1 MSLRPLVTAA
11 ISVALCLPAGA
22 GTVEIPRIEAPVG
35 SGISGAALATGAGLT
50 APALTAPTAPTLSV
64 LSAPTAVAPIP
75 VLPPSAVI
83 TPAAPVVRAQAPAPD
98 LSSPRAAVFGRRNG
112 PPVRDGTAAE
122 SAQAG
127 ADAEADGGEGSWA
140 RSSAL
145 FDLAGEQGADA
156 AVPAVPEGLPQNYL
170 GKVLVRLRRAGES
183 GRPGPGKIPGMERVE
198 WAGPLKSQGYSGE
211 TAKLMID
218 GKTWY
223 IKKLGPSPDPVIN
236 STPRE
241 TRARNEAGM
250 AAVLR
255 SDPQLSRS
263 FSVPEQVSVF
273 RDGRDVFVL
282 SRGLAS
288 TGDGESRRH
297 ELSTVQRA
305 DASIIQLVLGLGD
318 MHGADV
324 LPLGGGRFGLIDFE
338 KLSREPLQG
347 QRLQQIDE
355 QVMFKNFPLVDRL
368 SANDPAVYRAR
379 FEAWKAD
386 YDDGGRARLDHTL
399 AGQGWALSEREAYLA
414 AVDRNAAT
422 YLERLQPYLDYANGW
437 HQRIRDA
444 KAEAERRE
452 TAPRKGFFSGLFGR

>member
-1 MSLRPLVTAA
+1 MSLRPLVVAV
-11 ISVALCLPAGA
+11 ISAALCLPAGA

-35 SGISGAALATGAGLT
+35 SGSAGAALATGAGLT
-50 APALTAPTAPTLSV
+50 APTLTAPAAATLSA
-64 LSAPTAVAPIP
+64 LSAPAAVTPIPALPLSAVVAPVAPI
-75 VLPPSAVI
+75 V
-83 TPAAPVVRAQAPAPD
+83 QARTLTPD

-112 PPVRDGTAAE
+112 PPVRDGPAAE
-122 SAQAG
+122 SLQVG
-127 ADAEADGGEGSWA
+127 ADAEAEGGEGSWA

-145 FDLAGEQGADA
+145 FDLAGEHGEYS
-156 AVPAVPEGLPQNYL
+156 AVPAVPAGLPQNYL

-183 GRPGPGKIPGMERVE
+183 GRPGPGKIPGMDRVE

-211 TAKLMID
+211 TAKLLID
-218 GKTWY
+218 DKTWY
-223 IKKLGPSPDPVIN
+223 MKKLGSSPDPVID

-255 SDPQLSRS
+255 SDPLLSRS
-263 FSVPEQVSVF
+263 FSVPAQVSVF
-273 RDGRDVFVL
+273 RDGRDFFVL

-288 TGDGESRRH
+288 IGDGESRRH
-297 ELSTVQRA
+297 ELSSVQRA
-305 DASIIQLVLGLGD
+305 DAAIIQLVLGLGD

-338 KLSREPLQG
+338 KLSREPLQR
-347 QRLQQIDE
+347 QTLQQIDE

-386 YDDGGRARLDHTL
+386 YDGGGRARLDRTL
-399 AGQGWALSEREAYLA
+399 AGQGWARSEREAYLA

-437 HQRIRDA
+437 NQRIKTA
-444 KAEAERRE
+444 KAESARRE
-452 TAPRKGFFSGLFGR
+452 AEPRKGFFSGLFGR